1 MAKRSHTAV
10 LAGAIER
17 PQDRAKIDEVDM
29 ALLQELARDSR
40 QSQRALARQI
50 NMSAPAVAE
59 RIARLERSGVI
70 RQYSI
75 DIDWDR
81 LGLDVVVF
89 MPITLES
96 GGDIEPTLAAFREI
110 PELEEL
116 TVVAGRY
123 DLLARFRLSDQRHLR
138 ELLLDRVWQIPNV
151 ARIETMLGL
160 GNLITEDYA
169 ARMLAPQ
176 EEEPD
181 TEAVAGDD
189 TTKDQRDTDA

>member
-181 TEAVAGDD
+181 AEAVTGDD
-189 TTKDQRDTDA
+189 TKDQRDTDA